1 MCTDIIV
8 VLLLPFKGI
17 HYLCSNNQNELNMKT
32 LFYLAIS
39 MFLLCSCNNKAK
51 LEQEAKE
58 KIEKEASARAAEEAK
73 VWNEEKSLLLKAMG
87 VTSSVKEERKLAYV
101 KMIQKFPNLKY
112 WDDINNSIE
121 RGVTFES
128 YQEVIY
134 EVKKI
139 KGIVEE

>member
-1 MCTDIIV
+1 M
-8 VLLLPFKGI
+8 

-58 KIEKEASARAAEEAK
+58 KIEKEASDRAAEEAK

-128 YQEVIY
+128 YQDVIY

>member
-1 MCTDIIV
+1 
-8 VLLLPFKGI
+8 
-17 HYLCSNNQNELNMKT
+17 MKT

-58 KIEKEASARAAEEAK
+58 KIEKEASARAAEETK

-128 YQEVIY
+128 YQDVIY

>member
-1 MCTDIIV
+1 M
-8 VLLLPFKGI
+8 

-58 KIEKEASARAAEEAK
+58 KIEKEASARAAEETK

-128 YQEVIY
+128 YQDVIY

>member
-1 MCTDIIV
+1 MN
-8 VLLLPFKGI
+8 K
-17 HYLCSNNQNELNMKT
+17 
-32 LFYLAIS
+32 LFYLVVLFV
-39 MFLLCSCNNKAK
+39 FLLSSCNNKAK

-58 KIEKEASARAAEEAK
+58 KIEKEASARAAEEANA
-73 VWNEEKSLLLKAMG
+73 WNEEKSLLLKAMG

-121 RGVTFES
+121 RGVIFES
-128 YQEVIY
+128 YQDVIY
-134 EVKKI
+134 EVKKA